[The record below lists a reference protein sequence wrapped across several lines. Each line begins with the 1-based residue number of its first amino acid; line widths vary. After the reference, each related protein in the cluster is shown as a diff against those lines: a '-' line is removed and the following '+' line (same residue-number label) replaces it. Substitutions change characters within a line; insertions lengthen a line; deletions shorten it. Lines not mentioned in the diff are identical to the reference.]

1 MKGNKCKVKNVNAG
15 SDSSPA
21 KWWRKLCKVTEQLFV
36 CGDLP
41 HNPAKFEL
49 MLAEWVDAGVTHIVD
64 VRGEWSDKKKV
75 SELQPQ
81 VVYSWL
87 GTHDDGGLQDA
98 EWFDVGVETSREALA
113 YPNAKVVSHCHMGLN
128 RDPYMVFAAFLE
140 L

>member
-1 MKGNKCKVKNVNAG
+1 MKGNKFKVKNVSTG

-21 KWWRKLCKVTEQLFV
+21 SWWRKLCKVTDQLFV

-41 HNPAKFEL
+41 HNPTKFEL

-64 VRGEWSDKKKV
+64 VRGEWSDEKKV

-87 GTHDDGGLQDA
+87 
-98 EWFDVGVETSREALA
+98 
-113 YPNAKVVSHCHMGLN
+113 
-128 RDPYMVFAAFLE
+128 
-140 L
+140 